1 MKLVIYLIDC
11 VWEALKSGYG
21 YQTDD
26 KMWAIGIAV
35 IVIVCGVCF
44 AIAFILR
51 TKPFAYSVLITI
63 GLVIIFIVCA
73 VAIEG

>member
-1 MKLVIYLIDC
+1 MYLFDC
-11 VWEALKSGYG
+11 VIEAIKSGYG
-21 YQTDD
+21 YQTDG
-26 KMWAIGIAV
+26 KMWAIGIAI
-35 IVIVCGVCF
+35 IVVVCGTCL
-44 AIAFILR
+44 AISFILR